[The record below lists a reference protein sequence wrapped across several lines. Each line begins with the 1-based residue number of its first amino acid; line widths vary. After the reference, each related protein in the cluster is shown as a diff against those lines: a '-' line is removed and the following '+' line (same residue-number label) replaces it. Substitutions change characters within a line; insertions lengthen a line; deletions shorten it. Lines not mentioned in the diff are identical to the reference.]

1 MKTAVIW
8 APIAQEQ
15 PRTDFPEFTNDVQ
28 TTALSEEEEE
38 ADLSARLSR
47 VRFPLF
53 CLPLGQE
60 MKGAEGERETERER
74 EGVRDR
80 EREGVRE
87 REMRG
92 DALPLSHGNKS
103 RQDWKGTIHK

>member
-60 MKGAEGERETERER
+60 MKGAEGERERER
-74 EGVRDR
+74 GSVRDR
-80 EREGVRE
+80 ERGRE
-87 REMRG
+87 RERERERRCRCFVVYYK
-92 DALPLSHGNKS
+92 L
-103 RQDWKGTIHK
+103 